1 MAMHAPTEANGAWTA
16 ACSRNDHITTTLL
29 HTCFVFRYKLRL
41 EAQGI
46 KIDKVLTELRDNGY
60 SVIKKV
66 GER

>member
-1 MAMHAPTEANGAWTA
+1 
-16 ACSRNDHITTTLL
+16 
-29 HTCFVFRYKLRL
+29 VFRYKLRL

-66 GER
+66 GE